1 MTIPAELD
9 RAAHRI
15 HTAERI
21 VPSVLKALDERRANI
36 IQSRTQG
43 GRHGG
48 TADPTARIVVEF
60 ADIDTHRAFIAQ
72 GVQIIHAAINHLD
85 QLCRSALGGPLASA
99 EDAPRCPGYPA
110 GTTCGEL
117 TTYTLDH
124 QHGPVLRADR
134 LCDRHGRDRDTDDRR
149 QRDAARKRLERTG
162 ART

>member
-15 HTAERI
+15 HVAQRI
-21 VPSVLKALDERRANI
+21 VPSVLKALDEQRANVV
-36 IQSRTQG
+36 QSRTG
-43 GRHGG
+43 TGRGNG
-48 TADPTARIVVEF
+48 ISDPTARTAAHL

-110 GTTCGEL
+110 GIECGDL
-117 TTYTLDH
+117 TAYILDAR
-124 QHGPVLRADR
+124 HGPILRADR
-134 LCDRHGRDRDTDDRR
+134 YCDRCAREAQADERR
-149 QRDAARKRLERTG
+149 SRDATRKRL